1 MQALA
6 VVALAW
12 GGAYLTWRIGWSGRG
27 TPVALFA
34 VLLAAELFGWVSL
47 GFYAFLAWRVRESV
61 RPPLP
66 RVLPTVDVFVCTYD
80 EPVGVLEATLVG
92 CRAITLP
99 HTTYLL
105 DDGRR
110 PQLEALARRLGAV
123 YVTRPDNAHAKAGNI
138 NHALRVTHGDLILAL
153 DADHVP
159 RPDILDATVGYFTDP
174 DLALVQT
181 PHDFSNRDSI
191 QHATAVRHEQTLF
204 FDVIGPGKDRHNA
217 MFWCGSA
224 TVIRRRALLDVG
236 GVLYDTVAEDF
247 HTTIRMHARGWRTGY
262 HDEILVQGK
271 APHDLASFLL
281 QRARWAKGNLAV
293 FRTRENPITCPRLT
307 PKQRV
312 SYFASLYNY
321 FSGLQRLTLL
331 LVLAWTL
338 LTGELPMHASAATL
352 LALWLPWSLL
362 ALTSTVALGRGSLG
376 PFDSTRYGLMTMG
389 IYIRGIVALVRRGA
403 GKFKVTPK
411 EGIDTGGMPVLRM
424 LGLVTATGA
433 VLVVAWGLRVASWL
447 GVVTLG
453 SMPVFARAI
462 TLALGVWEIGCIGAV
477 VVPLV
482 RRRRYRTQ
490 YRMPTELRAR
500 IDRTSTIVPLVD
512 LTPEGASFESPVMLS
527 TRTVLLTR
535 LPDVQGAVHDVR
547 LPTEIRWCTPNADA
561 SGYRVGGRF
570 VDLDAAT
577 QDVLVEYCHVV
588 QPALQLGAK
597 LPVEAPLPADVAA
610 LRTAD
615 AS

>member
-1 MQALA
+1 M
-6 VVALAW
+6 
-12 GGAYLTWRIGWSGRG
+12 
-27 TPVALFA
+27 
-34 VLLAAELFGWVSL
+34 
-47 GFYAFLAWRVRESV
+47 
-61 RPPLP
+61 
-66 RVLPTVDVFVCTYD
+66 
-80 EPVGVLEATLVG
+80 
-92 CRAITLP
+92 
-99 HTTYLL
+99 
-105 DDGRR
+105 
-110 PQLEALARRLGAV
+110 
-123 YVTRPDNAHAKAGNI
+123 
-138 NHALRVTHGDLILAL
+138 
-153 DADHVP
+153 
-159 RPDILDATVGYFTDP
+159 
-174 DLALVQT
+174 
-181 PHDFSNRDSI
+181 
-191 QHATAVRHEQTLF
+191 
-204 FDVIGPGKDRHNA
+204 
-217 MFWCGSA
+217 
-224 TVIRRRALLDVG
+224 
-236 GVLYDTVAEDF
+236 
-247 HTTIRMHARGWRTGY
+247 
-262 HDEILVQGK
+262 QGK

-338 LTGELPMHASAATL
+338 LTGELPMHVSAATL